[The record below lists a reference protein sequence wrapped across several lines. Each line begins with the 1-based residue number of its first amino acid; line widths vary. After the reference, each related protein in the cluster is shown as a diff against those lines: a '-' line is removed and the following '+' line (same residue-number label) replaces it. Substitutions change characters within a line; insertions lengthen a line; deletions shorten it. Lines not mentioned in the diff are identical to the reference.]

1 MYKQISTNRP
11 LKLTKAHFGTR
22 ALPWMTMYLDLAGF
36 QLEAILSPAF
46 GMLGL
51 HLGIANK
58 SLVTGFNIAISV
70 VLGSQPGPLVCY
82 SKQSTQSS
90 LPSPLFCFCEIQS
103 EVTQA
108 SLKFLIL
115 LISLPE
121 YEPTFD
127 LCNSGDQINP
137 KHHIRLTST
146 YARQALY

>member
-1 MYKQISTNRP
+1 
-11 LKLTKAHFGTR
+11 
-22 ALPWMTMYLDLAGF
+22 MTMYVHHAGY

-46 GMLGL
+46 GLLGL
-51 HLGIANK
+51 HLGI
-58 SLVTGFNIAISV
+58 GQQICCHRFHIPISV
-70 VLGSQPGPLVCY
+70 WCWDHNQVSWFVTASSLY
-82 SKQSTQSS
+82 TESS

-137 KHHIRLTST
+137 SFI

>member
-11 LKLTKAHFGTR
+11 LKLTKANFGTR
-22 ALPWMTMYLDLAGF
+22 ALPWMTMYLDIAGF

-82 SKQSTQSS
+82 SKQSTQ
-90 LPSPLFCFCEIQS
+90 
-103 EVTQA
+103 
-108 SLKFLIL
+108 
-115 LISLPE
+115 
-121 YEPTFD
+121 
-127 LCNSGDQINP
+127 
-137 KHHIRLTST
+137 
-146 YARQALY
+146 